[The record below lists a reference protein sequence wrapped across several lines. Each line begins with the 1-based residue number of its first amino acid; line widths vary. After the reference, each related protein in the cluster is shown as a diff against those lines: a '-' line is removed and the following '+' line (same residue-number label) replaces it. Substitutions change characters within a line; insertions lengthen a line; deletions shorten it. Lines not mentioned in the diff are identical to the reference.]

1 MNQFTNYV
9 ELQAEK
15 AENLS
20 FCRGIKLLH
29 IRDKVETMLGFI
41 GKGGIFE
48 EYTVHSI
55 EHIDEML
62 KIVEWLIPDITKEK
76 MTYAEWL
83 MLTLA
88 IYFHDLG
95 MVVTKDEFEH
105 RDETGF
111 KEYKEK
117 VLENTEEFEYE
128 ECAKERGD
136 SFLYQEFVREN
147 HAARIRQWIEGKN
160 ARNLGEA
167 EAVCQ
172 EIEDILKNLDK
183 MFKAD
188 LAMICESHHK
198 DDIEDFSKYKVKKM
212 YGNTENEKVNLNYI
226 AIILRTADLLHITR
240 DRTPSV
246 ARRLINVSNP
256 VSVLEWEKQMAVRA
270 VRPKDQRNEEGVV
283 DNSKQKDT
291 IEITAYFDG
300 AETAEAYFGLSSY
313 LQYTRKELAK
323 CCEIVEK
330 AQKREGAVG
339 YEFPWRE
346 VDESQIEVNGFE
358 KKKLQLSDIYDV
370 YKDYVQEQMD
380 RLEDQDYAQSW
391 AVSEGRY
398 LMRPLIYDDYS
409 NSRIEPIDE
418 DVLIH
423 RLAHLKCLALENE
436 GVRQIVSA
444 EDVAELEEI
453 NIFECEMT
461 RAGEYLLKEVRSSAT
476 LSSLIGVVCKDNFL
490 AGVKNV
496 ICNIDMGNLLHQYAL
511 KNKEVSKIEVAHKER
526 RIHVT
531 YSCKNDLWYEFDL
544 RNRGLAARSLYI
556 PKKNMVI
563 SGLKEEI
570 GVKNFGGIY
579 IQSNTELCEYLIKVI
594 GAFQSE
600 DTEENKILLEV
611 FLSYVFDNKVLEV
624 AYKQDVNTSNMFKQ
638 LLEERFV
645 RVSNELIEK
654 MWAKIDTQEFVNKIL
669 TKNYTLYS
677 IDNWSRKNDSI

>member
-358 KKKLQLSDIYDV
+358 KKKLQFTIAQDNILQLLVGHTLYNDSSVVVRELVQNGIDAVRLQTEYEKRNG
-370 YKDYVQEQMD
+370 KDYSQGKVWVEWNSVKRQLSFWDNGTGMSI
-380 RLEDQDYAQSW
+380 QD
-391 AVSEGRY
+391 V
-398 LMRPLIYDDYS
+398 
-409 NSRIEPIDE
+409 
-418 DVLIH
+418 
-423 RLAHLKCLALENE
+423 EN
-436 GVRQIVSA
+436 
-444 EDVAELEEI
+444 
-453 NIFECEMT
+453 
-461 RAGEYLLKEVRSSAT
+461 YLLKVGASKYRDEVVKKQFPNFTSISHFGIGILTCFMVANDIDIVTSSDEQEEAN
-476 LSSLIGVVCKDNFL
+476 S
-490 AGVKNV
+490 
-496 ICNIDMGNLLHQYAL
+496 
-511 KNKEVSKIEVAHKER
+511 
-526 RIHVT
+526 
-531 YSCKNDLWYEFDL
+531 
-544 RNRGLAARSLYI
+544 
-556 PKKNMVI
+556 MVI

>member
-1 MNQFTNYV
+1 
-9 ELQAEK
+9 
-15 AENLS
+15 
-20 FCRGIKLLH
+20 
-29 IRDKVETMLGFI
+29 
-41 GKGGIFE
+41 
-48 EYTVHSI
+48 
-55 EHIDEML
+55 
-62 KIVEWLIPDITKEK
+62 
-76 MTYAEWL
+76 
-83 MLTLA
+83 
-88 IYFHDLG
+88 
-95 MVVTKDEFEH
+95 
-105 RDETGF
+105 
-111 KEYKEK
+111 
-117 VLENTEEFEYE
+117 
-128 ECAKERGD
+128 
-136 SFLYQEFVREN
+136 
-147 HAARIRQWIEGKN
+147 
-160 ARNLGEA
+160 
-167 EAVCQ
+167 
-172 EIEDILKNLDK
+172 
-183 MFKAD
+183 
-188 LAMICESHHK
+188 
-198 DDIEDFSKYKVKKM
+198 
-212 YGNTENEKVNLNYI
+212 
-226 AIILRTADLLHITR
+226 
-240 DRTPSV
+240 
-246 ARRLINVSNP
+246 
-256 VSVLEWEKQMAVRA
+256 MA
-270 VRPKDQRNEEGVV
+270 
-283 DNSKQKDT
+283 
-291 IEITAYFDG
+291 
-300 AETAEAYFGLSSY
+300 
-313 LQYTRKELAK
+313 
-323 CCEIVEK
+323 
-330 AQKREGAVG
+330 
-339 YEFPWRE
+339 
-346 VDESQIEVNGFE
+346 
-358 KKKLQLSDIYDV
+358 
-370 YKDYVQEQMD
+370 
-380 RLEDQDYAQSW
+380 
-391 AVSEGRY
+391 
-398 LMRPLIYDDYS
+398 YS

-556 PKKNMVI
+556 PKKNMII